1 MRPGAPA
8 PRPAIYGPRPPPPAQ
23 TGTPGPSA
31 LRRALVRALALALA
45 ASLAILGMGGAAFQL
60 ALPFLL
66 PSALDWRAVGVLL
79 ERQAQ
84 AGDAVAA
91 SPAWAERLRMVAP
104 PRLRVL
110 SGPRFSHAE
119 LEGVRRV
126 WLVSLPGAPGFSF
139 KPELELIA
147 RATPTDPPLA
157 VGRLEIAHYE
167 VSHPN
172 PVLASLPDELA
183 QATIDLG
190 GAPCTEARGL
200 FRCTGGRATASVE
213 AGVVDV
219 EGLPRQCLVARAW
232 GEATPLTLTFPAVAL
247 GRILGGS
254 AGLLPKGGAP
264 AAPLTLTLRIDG
276 EEAGSVELDGTAW
289 PSFRIDTGRWAG
301 QEHSVALEVVIPED
315 QTLCLQAV
323 TQP

>member
-1 MRPGAPA
+1 VRPGAPA
-8 PRPAIYGPRPPPPAQ
+8 PRPSIYGPRPPPPVEPGA
-23 TGTPGPSA
+23 PGPPTS
-31 LRRALVRALALALA
+31 RRTLARLLALGLA
-45 ASLAILGMGGAAFQL
+45 GSLAVLGIGGVAFQL
-60 ALPFLL
+60 ALPLLL
-66 PSALDWRAVGVLL
+66 PSALDWRAAGVLL

-84 AGDAVAA
+84 PGDAAA
-91 SPAWAERLRMVAP
+91 SSPAWAERLRLVAP

-110 SGPRFSHAE
+110 GGPRFSHAE

-126 WLVSLPGAPGFSF
+126 WLVSLPSAPGFSW

-167 VSHPN
+167 VSHPDL
-172 PVLASLPDELA
+172 VLASLPDELA
-183 QATIDLG
+183 RATIDLG
-190 GAPCTEARGL
+190 GTPCTEAHGV

-213 AGVVDV
+213 AGVIDV
-219 EGLPRQCLVARAW
+219 EGLPRQCLVAHAW

-247 GRILGGS
+247 GRVLGGS
-254 AGLLPKGGAP
+254 AGLLPRGSAQT
-264 AAPLTLTLRIDG
+264 APLTLTLRIDG
-276 EEAGSVELDGTAW
+276 EEAGSVELDGAAW
-289 PSFRIDTGRWAG
+289 PSFHLDTGRWAG

-315 QTLCLQAV
+315 RTLCLQAV